1 MAWPACCAR
10 SSSPA
15 RRPSTFRCSA
25 AGSTPSA
32 QIQYAPAQWDELPFA
47 ITEGELVQYATDRAM
62 RRIGTIESAR
72 GADVTAIDVDAAPE
86 QLEEQFGEEDTRALA
101 AACAA

>member
-1 MAWPACCAR
+1 M
-10 SSSPA
+10 
-15 RRPSTFRCSA
+15 
-25 AGSTPSA
+25 
-32 QIQYAPAQWDELPFA
+32 
-47 ITEGELVQYATDRAM
+47 QYATDRAM